1 MHHVTSA
8 ALSLVIYLLSLPCS
22 GYLGISLCACE
33 WEWFI
38 SIPAGIGSQKG
49 FKAVL
54 AQTIHK
60 TSSSTPTWHECVEF
74 WNWTTKFSSLSFM
87 FIFCPA
93 VPKEKWAKDAKAGSV
108 LGGCSL
114 CEGEGLAQQR
124 PGLWTCCLFVVVW
137 LQLQCGKIIWKSNFD
152 LERARKHLVV
162 QKHGECFLLC
172 QFVSTHPCLL
182 LSPVRWK
189 QWWIHVDPRM
199 TLHFLQGNC
208 CSVCEKEHRQ
218 LFQEHFSSPLLKCCR
233 VRFCCKQ
240 QEPFSSWI
248 SFQYTLLMQV
258 IQPAVWNLEYP
269 FCHYWQPIAQ
279 VRLS

>member
-1 MHHVTSA
+1 MCGV
-8 ALSLVIYLLSLPCS
+8 LKLNYQVQQLELYVYFLPCS
-22 GYLGISLCACE
+22 AQGKMSKRCKGWLSPGRLQSV
-33 WEWFI
+33 WRRG
-38 SIPAGIGSQKG
+38 AGS
-49 FKAVL
+49 
-54 AQTIHK
+54 
-60 TSSSTPTWHECVEF
+60 
-74 WNWTTKFSSLSFM
+74 
-87 FIFCPA
+87 
-93 VPKEKWAKDAKAGSV
+93 AKA
-108 LGGCSL
+108 
-114 CEGEGLAQQR
+114 
-124 PGLWTCCLFVVVW
+124 WTVNLLLVCCCVAPASMW
-137 LQLQCGKIIWKSNFD
+137 EIIWKSNFG

-172 QFVSTHPCLL
+172 QFISTYPCLL

-233 VRFCCKQ
+233 ARFCCKQ